1 MSSAKQVLTHLSP
14 TRNSTTIDQYD
25 HVISLIDS
33 TRPSTPLPE
42 PEAPDSPQSSSR
54 NSNNIPKLS
63 AEEIVPVARIWSR
76 TGLTK
81 EITRRK
87 YARFQEHRYSQ
98 DDGSEIVEPQGQG
111 QTILKSLNDRKA
123 RALERLHIRPRQAG
137 KAKNSE
143 SIVDILYE
151 NQRGLFIFGYPLYSS
166 KSLLNF
172 DPGAWTDA
180 ESRDK
185 AVDIR
190 NAQVP
195 DPTWMWSW
203 KRWYVDM
210 SGDVDEQGWE
220 YSLIFGKTFSWHGT
234 HPWFHSA
241 VRRRRW
247 LRKRVKIQRTT
258 RSADAHDMTLDYFTI
273 HSRKRDRSRG
283 SSIASKTAD
292 RTSRYSGRFVV
303 SEPSEDEGEIDN
315 VVSLLRVMKDAS
327 VDRKKIE
334 AFKSFLSHG
343 GDDLQLLPDI
353 LPEVWNLL
361 LYQNSRR
368 ELSSILED
376 AQHELMQGKESQTEG
391 STSKSADLRAA
402 LEIARNNLSQIEFY
416 SDSKAMNMELSKQ
429 EAKDFNLENSSSKNG
444 GGKRAEQQ
452 SASAE
457 DDARPATFSL
467 KGIPQNAGLDVE
479 PGIARPRDTGLHDNE
494 AR

>member
-14 TRNSTTIDQYD
+14 TNNSTTIDQYD
-25 HVISLIDS
+25 HAISLVDS
-33 TRPSTPLPE
+33 TRPSTPPPE

-54 NSNNIPKLS
+54 NSNSIPRLS
-63 AEEIVPVARIWSR
+63 VEESVPVARIWSR
-76 TGLTK
+76 TGLSK
-81 EITRRK
+81 ELTRRK

-98 DDGSEIVEPQGQG
+98 DDGSESIKSRGQG
-111 QTILKSLNDRKA
+111 QTVLRSLNDRKA

-137 KAKNSE
+137 KAKNLE

-172 DPGAWTDA
+172 DPGAWTDTQFQD
-180 ESRDK
+180 S

-220 YSLIFGKTFSWHGT
+220 YSLTFGKTFSWHGT

-247 LRKRVKIQRTT
+247 LRKRVKIQHTT
-258 RSADAHDMTLDYFTI
+258 HSADAHDMTQDYFTI
-273 HSRKRDRSRG
+273 HSRRRDRSRG

-292 RTSRYSGRFVV
+292 RTSRYSGRF
-303 SEPSEDEGEIDN
+303 EAAEASEDEGEIDN

-327 VDRKKIE
+327 VDRKKIQ
-334 AFKSFLSHG
+334 AFKSFISHG
-343 GDDLQLLPDI
+343 GDDLQLLPNI

-361 LYQNSRR
+361 LYQHSRR

-376 AQHELMQGKESQTEG
+376 TVQELMRGKESQAEG
-391 STSKSADLRAA
+391 STSKSANLQAA
-402 LEIARNNLSQIEFY
+402 LEVIRNNLSEIEFY
-416 SDSKAMNMELSKQ
+416 SDIKAVDMELSKHGF
-429 EAKDFNLENSSSKNG
+429 KDS
-444 GGKRAEQQ
+444 QQ
-452 SASAE
+452 RGASAE
-457 DDARPATFSL
+457 DGAESTTFSL
-467 KGIPQNAGLDVE
+467 KGIPQNAGLDME
-479 PGIARPRDTGLHDNE
+479 PGIARPRGTGLHDNE
-494 AR
+494 AE